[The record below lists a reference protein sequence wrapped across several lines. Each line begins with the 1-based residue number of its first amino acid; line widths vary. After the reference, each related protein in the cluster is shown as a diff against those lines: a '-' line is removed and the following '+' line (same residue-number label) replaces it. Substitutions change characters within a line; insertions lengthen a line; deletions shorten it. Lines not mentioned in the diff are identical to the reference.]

1 MDVTDLRGDIPA
13 VDDGTYCNWGASG
26 PSPRRVVER
35 VQSTVE
41 YHEYESPNHEG
52 MYPAAFEVYDG
63 TRETIASFIGASPT
77 EIALTQST
85 TDAINRVATAMSWST
100 DDEVLITDIE
110 HSAGR
115 LPWQRLER
123 EIGISVHVLE
133 TDRGHID
140 LDEFE
145 RAVSDATLVCFSA
158 VDWLYG
164 RRHPVSA
171 LVDVA
176 SDAGALTLVD
186 AVQVPG
192 QMPMDV
198 GDWGADVVAAAGHK
212 WLLGPWGAGFLYVK
226 DSVAETLKPSS
237 VGYRSVEDPNAASY
251 TFKPGTQRFEVATTS
266 PAPYAG
272 IAEAIDVVTEIGV
285 ETIEDRIRG
294 LTEYLKDGLSADR
307 LRSPTDF
314 HSGLVSVESSNPDA
328 AVEELAKAGVQIRSL
343 PEPETVRISLHA
355 VNTTA
360 DVDAVLDGIRH

>member
-1 MDVTDLRGDIPA
+1 MDVMDLRADIPA
-13 VDDGTYCNWGASG
+13 LDDGTYCNWGASG
-26 PSPRRVVER
+26 PSPRRVVEG
-35 VQSTVE
+35 VQSTIT
-41 YHEYESPNHEG
+41 YHEYESPNNEG
-52 MYPAAFEVYDG
+52 MYPAAFDVYDEA
-63 TRETIASFIGASPT
+63 RETIASFIGASSN

-85 TDAINRVATAMSWST
+85 TDAINRVATAMSWSA
-100 DDEVLITDIE
+100 DDEVVITDIE

-123 EIGISVHVLE
+123 KVGISVTVLE
-133 TDRGHID
+133 TERGHID
-140 LDEFE
+140 IEEFE

-164 RRHPVSA
+164 RRHPVSD
-171 LVDVA
+171 LVAVA
-176 SDAGALTLVD
+176 KEAGALTLVD

-212 WLLGPWGAGFLYVK
+212 WLLGPWGAGFLYV
-226 DSVAETLKPSS
+226 DDAVAGTLEPSS

-251 TFKPGTQRFEVATTS
+251 TLKSGTQRFEIATTS

-272 IAEAIDVVTEIGV
+272 IDEAIDVVTEIGV

-294 LTEYLKDGLSADR
+294 LTEYLKDGVSDDR
-307 LRSPTDF
+307 LRSPADF
-314 HSGLVSVESSNPDA
+314 HSGLVSVESSNPEEM
-328 AVEELAKAGVQIRSL
+328 VEELADAGVQIRSL
-343 PEPETVRISLHA
+343 PAPETVRISLHA
-355 VNTTA
+355 VNTYA